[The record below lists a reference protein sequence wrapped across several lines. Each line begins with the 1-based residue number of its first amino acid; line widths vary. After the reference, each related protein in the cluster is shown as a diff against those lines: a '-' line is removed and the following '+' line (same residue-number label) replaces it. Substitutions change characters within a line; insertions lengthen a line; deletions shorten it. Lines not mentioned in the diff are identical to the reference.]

1 MQKGGEKMKIEK
13 SKYTHRFVARVVI
26 EAETPMA
33 VGSGEKDI
41 LTDALVVTDANG
53 LPYIP
58 GTSIAGVLR
67 SMIGE
72 EEASKFFGTQD
83 NGSEI
88 IFSDARI
95 VASDGMVVDGLR
107 PDAMDTDSLLRH
119 YRQLPIRQHV
129 RIGSKGTGED
139 RAKFDEQ
146 VVFAGTRFCFEIEMV
161 ATSDDEV
168 LFNSTLNCIGNKTF
182 RLGHGSRKGFGS
194 ISVKEIK
201 RLMFDLTKE
210 NDREGYLQLTSY
222 LNDKKW
228 GDVEKDQDKK
238 PDTSW
243 DVYHLELRPL
253 DFMFF
258 GSGFGDGEADMTPV
272 KENKVVWENGHGHME
287 EKLTL
292 IPASSIKGAL
302 SHRVAY
308 HYNKK
313 NGLFVDNPEAKAGGE
328 NAAVRTLFGCTL
340 DKGNVIERGNVLFSD
355 IIAKTNAQDV
365 VLHHVAID
373 RFTGGA
379 LDGALF
385 QEKPTFAQGEVFE
398 TEILVNNAV
407 VTDSVVI
414 ESLEAALIDIVECRL
429 PLGGSVNRGNGM
441 FEGKVTKNGE
451 MLYES
456 K

>member
-1 MQKGGEKMKIEK
+1 MKIEK

-33 VGSGEKDI
+33 VGCGGKDI
-41 LTDALVVTDANG
+41 LTDALVVTDVNG

-72 EEASKFFGTQD
+72 EKASEFFGTQD

-88 IFSDARI
+88 IFSDAKI
-95 VASDGMVVDGLR
+95 VDSDGRVVDGLK
-107 PDAMDTDSLLRH
+107 PEAIDTDSLLRH

-129 RIGSKGTGED
+129 RIGKKGTGD
-139 RAKFDEQ
+139 DHGKFDEQ
-146 VVFAGTRFCFEIEMV
+146 VVFAGTCFCFEIEMV
-161 ATSDDEV
+161 ATSADEV
-168 LFNSTLNCIGNKTF
+168 LFDSTLDCLGNKTF

-194 ISVKEIK
+194 VSVREIK
-201 RLMFDLTKE
+201 KLVFDLTDE
-210 NDREGYLQLTSY
+210 NGLKDYLCLTSH

-228 GDVEKDQDKK
+228 DNEEKYQVKEQN
-238 PDTSW
+238 TSW
-243 DVYHLELRPL
+243 TVYHIELRPM

-258 GSGFGDGEADMTPV
+258 GSGFGDCEADMTPV
-272 KENKVVWENGHGHME
+272 KESKVVWENGRGHME
-287 EKLTL
+287 ENLTL

-308 HYNKK
+308 HYNKEK
-313 NGLFVDNPEAKAGGE
+313 QLFVGNPEAKTGVE
-328 NAAVRTLFGCTL
+328 NVAVRTLFGCTL
-340 DKGNVIERGNVLFSD
+340 DNGKVIERGNVLFSD
-355 IIAKTNAQDV
+355 IILKTNTQDV
-365 VLHHVAID
+365 VLNHVAID

-385 QEKPTFAQGEVFE
+385 QEKPTFAQGETFE
-398 TEILVNNAV
+398 TDILVNNALEA
-407 VTDSVVI
+407 DLDVI
-414 ESLEAALIDIVECRL
+414 KALEAALRDIVECRL
-429 PLGGSVNRGNGM
+429 PLGGGANRGNGM
-441 FEGKVTKNGE
+441 FKGKVTKNGGL
-451 MLYES
+451 LYEG

>member
-1 MQKGGEKMKIEK
+1 MKIKK
-13 SKYTHRFVARVVI
+13 SIYTHRFVARVVI
-26 EAETPMA
+26 QAETPMA

-41 LTDALVVTDANG
+41 LTDALVVTDVNG
-53 LPYIP
+53 LPFIP
-58 GTSIAGVLR
+58 GTSIAGVLH

-72 EEASKFFGTQD
+72 EKASKFFGTPD

-95 VASDGMVVDGLR
+95 VASDGIVVDGLK
-107 PDAMDTDSLLRH
+107 PEAIDTDPLLKY

-139 RAKFDEQ
+139 HGKFDEQ

-161 ATSDDEV
+161 ATSDDET
-168 LFNSTLNCIGNKTF
+168 LFTDTLDCIGNKTF

-194 ISVKEIK
+194 VSVREIK
-201 RLMFDLTKE
+201 KLKFDLKDE
-210 NDREGYLQLTSY
+210 ADRKAYLCLTSS
-222 LNDKKW
+222 LNDKMW
-228 GDVEKDQDKK
+228 DEVIEDNVNEQS
-238 PDTSW
+238 TSW
-243 DVYHLELRPL
+243 TQYHLELRPM

-258 GSGFGDGEADMTPV
+258 GSGFGDSEADMTPV
-272 KENKVVWENGHGHME
+272 KENKVVWADGHGHME
-287 EKLTL
+287 ENLTL

-313 NGLFVDNPEAKAGGE
+313 KHLFVGNPEAKVGGE
-328 NAAVRTLFGCTL
+328 NDAVRKLFGCTL
-340 DKGNVIERGNVLFSD
+340 EQGKVIERGKVLFSD
-355 IIAKTNAQDV
+355 IILKTEAQDV
-365 VLHHVAID
+365 VLTHVAID

-398 TEILVNNAV
+398 TDILVSNAV
-407 VTDSVVI
+407 DA
-414 ESLEAALIDIVECRL
+414 ESDEIKALEAALLDIAECRL
-429 PLGGSVNRGNGM
+429 PLGGGVNRGNGM
-441 FEGKVTKNGE
+441 FKGKVTKNGE
-451 MLYES
+451 TLNEN

>member
-1 MQKGGEKMKIEK
+1 MKIEK

-33 VGSGEKDI
+33 VGGGGKDI
-41 LTDALVVTDANG
+41 LTDALVVTDVNG

-72 EEASKFFGTQD
+72 EKASEFFGTQD

-88 IFSDARI
+88 IFSDAKI
-95 VASDGMVVDGLR
+95 VASDGMVVDGLK
-107 PDAMDTDSLLRH
+107 PEAIYTDTLLRH

-129 RIGSKGTGED
+129 RIGRKGTGED
-139 RAKFDEQ
+139 HGKFDEQ

-161 ATSDDEV
+161 ATSADEV
-168 LFNSTLNCIGNKTF
+168 LFDSTLDCLGNKKF

-194 ISVKEIK
+194 IFVCEVKK
-201 RLMFDLTKE
+201 LVFDLTNSE
-210 NDREGYLQLTSY
+210 ERGEYLRLTSH

-228 GDVEKDQDKK
+228 NNVKKGQGKD
-238 PDTSW
+238 PNTSW
-243 DVYHLELRPL
+243 NVYHLELKPM

-258 GSGFGDGEADMTPV
+258 GSGFGDGDADMAPV
-272 KENKVVWENGHGHME
+272 KENKVVWEGGHGHME
-287 EKLTL
+287 ENLTL

-308 HYNKK
+308 CYNKK
-313 NGLFVDNPEAKAGGE
+313 KELFVGNPDAKVGGE
-328 NAAVRTLFGCTL
+328 NAAVRALFGCTL
-340 DKGNVIERGNVLFSD
+340 GNGDVIERGNVLFSD
-355 IIAKTNAQDV
+355 IIVKTNTQDV
-365 VLHHVAID
+365 VLNHVAID

-385 QEKPTFAQGEVFE
+385 QEKPTFAQGEIFE
-398 TEILVNNAV
+398 IEILVNNAV
-407 VTDSVVI
+407 VTEASVI
-414 ESLEAALIDIVECRL
+414 ESLEAALCDIVACRL
-429 PLGGSVNRGNGM
+429 PLGGGVNRGNGM
-441 FEGKVTKNGE
+441 FKGKVTKNGE